1 MECEWCARGEENLC
15 EHIMRTKVLGSY
27 AEYLVIPAHIAKHNV
42 FLKPGFVSFARA
54 ALLEP
59 LACVTHGLSLLKMVK
74 SDRVLVIGPGAI
86 GLMFVAALRAVGIKD
101 ITLAGRNP
109 SRLDVGAKMGA
120 KTILLEEIP
129 AHMGTGYDSVIECTG
144 RVEIWERS
152 IDFVRR
158 TKRLHYDQITLISPF
173 HFGTVA
179 VRKAKA
185 LLEDLTIPFELL
197 ISGDRKLSE
206 AEQVFED
213 LQRGRG
219 IKYVFRP

>member
-1 MECEWCARGEENLC
+1 MLFGGCPAG
-15 EHIMRTKVLGSY
+15 TK
-27 AEYLVIPAHIAKHNV
+27 
-42 FLKPGFVSFARA
+42 
-54 ALLEP
+54 
-59 LACVTHGLSLLKMVK
+59 ACF
-74 SDRVLVIGPGAI
+74 D
-86 GLMFVAALRAVGIKD
+86 
-101 ITLAGRNP
+101 
-109 SRLDVGAKMGA
+109 
-120 KTILLEEIP
+120 
-129 AHMGTGYDSVIECTG
+129 
-144 RVEIWERS
+144 
-152 IDFVRR
+152 